1 VRAWRLWELGDPAER
16 LRLEEVD
23 EPVAGPGDLVVDVEA
38 VGLSFPDVLMCQ
50 GRYQN
55 RTPIPFTPGGETVG
69 RVVAVGAGVA
79 RFAPGDRVMGLGGG
93 LAERVVLR
101 SAAAVGVPEGIAP
114 STAAALPVNYG
125 TTWHALHDRG
135 HLRTGETL
143 LVLGAAGGTGSA
155 AVQLGLAAGAR
166 VVAVA
171 GGPDKVAACRELG
184 AHVVLDHRSFAG
196 PDDLVALVRAEGGA
210 DLVYDPVGGD
220 LAQAARRCLN
230 WEGRYLVIGFV
241 AGIPD
246 FPLNHVLLKS
256 YDVVGV
262 HWGASLGRDPS
273 SFTRQMGEVLALA
286 RTGLVDPPLWGPRPF
301 DGGAEA
307 LQALADREVLGKAVV
322 TR

>member
-1 VRAWRLWELGDPAER
+1 MRAWRLWELGDPAER

-23 EPVAGPGDLVVDVEA
+23 DPVVGPGDLVVGVEA
-38 VGLSFPDVLMCQ
+38 VGLSFPDVLMCR
-50 GRYQN
+50 GHYQN

-69 RVVAVGAGVA
+69 QVLAVGAGVE

-101 SAAAVGVPEGIAP
+101 SATVVGVPEGVAP
-114 STAAALPVNYG
+114 SAAAALPVNYG

-135 HLRTGETL
+135 HLRAGETL

-171 GGPDKVAACRELG
+171 GGPDKVAACRALG
-184 AHVVLDHRSFAG
+184 AHVVLDHRAFAG

-210 DLVYDPVGGD
+210 DVVYDPVGGD
-220 LAQAARRCLN
+220 LAQSARRCLN

-273 SFTRQMGEVLALA
+273 SFARQMGEVLDLA
-286 RTGLVDPPLWGPRPF
+286 SSGLVDPPMWGPSPF
-301 DGGAEA
+301 ERGADA

-322 TR
+322 VV